1 MIIDADFVNQWQVK
15 GHVLGECMSHP
26 STDLMYVNIPKNASS
41 WTKPNLRDWQWEV
54 YNYHK
59 DLQIKNKKAI
69 VVLRDPVERWI
80 SGIAEYLYLHHYD
93 TNVWE
98 INNHMINLI
107 FDRVVFDD
115 HTERQINFL
124 HGLDRG
130 NCVFFKCD
138 ENYRKNFSDFL
149 NANGMPNQYHKYD
162 LQHVSADSAIRS
174 QFKNLFAQQIK
185 KHSKYREAIEWYF
198 KKDYNLF
205 NNVEFYG
212 TR

>member
-1 MIIDADFVNQWQVK
+1 MIIDNSLDDWKNK
-15 GHVLGECMSHP
+15 GHAFGECMSHVD
-26 STDLMYVNIPKNASS
+26 SAFMYVYIPKNASS
-41 WTKPNLRDWQWEV
+41 WTKPNLKDWGWEF
-54 YNYHK
+54 YNYHE

-69 VVLRDPVERWI
+69 VVLRDPLERWI

-149 NANGMPNQYHKYD
+149 NENNMPNEYYKYD
-162 LQHVSADSAIRS
+162 FQHVSANSRIRNE
-174 QFKNLFAQQIK
+174 FKNLFQQQIE

-198 KKDYNLF
+198 KKDYDLYF
-205 NNVEFYG
+205 NVEFYR
-212 TR
+212 TN